1 MIFVVLDYAGEL
13 FPDDGV
19 VTVAKYEASGRK
31 PSGQEVSVDSIL
43 FSPVGRHR
51 SLYYSMSASK

>member
-13 FPDDGV
+13 LPDDGV
-19 VTVAKYEASGRK
+19 VTTARHEASARK
-31 PSGQEVSVDSIL
+31 PSGQVSVAFIL

-51 SLYYSMSASK
+51 SLSSMSASK